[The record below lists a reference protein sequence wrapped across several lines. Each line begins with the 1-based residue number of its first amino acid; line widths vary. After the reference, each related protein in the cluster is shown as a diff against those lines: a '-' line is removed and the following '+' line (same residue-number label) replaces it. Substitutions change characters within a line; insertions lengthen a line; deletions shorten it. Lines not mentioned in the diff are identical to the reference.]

1 MNAYRFRRVY
11 VEIGNLCNLACSFCP
26 GTRRAPR
33 QMTAEEFRHVLTE
46 IRPYSDVIYLHVM
59 GEPLFHPNLGEFL
72 SMARELAFRVSITT
86 NGTLLGQAGHVL
98 LDFSDVIHKVSI
110 SLQSAEGNGE
120 LRGEYLDEA
129 IAFAEK
135 ASAAGIYAVLR
146 LWNLDSAERE
156 GENRE
161 NAVILRRLRAAFP
174 EAWVKRY
181 NGYRMAKGVFLEYAE
196 IFTWPTESEAEP
208 IEAGYCHGMLDQL
221 AVLADGTV
229 VPCCLDADG
238 EIALGNLL
246 STPLA
251 DILSSDRA
259 RAMEEGLRGG
269 RFTESLCRRCTYA
282 RRFKSP

>member
-11 VEIGNLCNLACSFCP
+11 VEIGNVCNLACSFCP

-33 QMTAEEFRHVLTE
+33 QMSAEEFRRVLTE

-72 SMARELAFRVSITT
+72 SIARELAFRVSITT
-86 NGTLLGQAGHVL
+86 NGTLLGHAGGLL
-98 LDFSDVIHKVSI
+98 LDFADVIHKVSI
-110 SLQSAEGNGE
+110 SLHSAEGNGD
-120 LRGEYLDEA
+120 LRREYLDEA
-129 IAFAEK
+129 IAFAK
-135 ASAAGIYAVLR
+135 AASAAGIYAVLR

-161 NAVILRRLRAAFP
+161 NAVILHRLREEFP
-174 EAWVKRY
+174 EEWVKRY

-221 AVLADGTV
+221 AVLVDGTV

-238 EIALGNLL
+238 EITLGNLFL
-246 STPLA
+246 TPLSEV
-251 DILSSDRA
+251 LSSDRA
-259 RAMEEGLRGG
+259 RAMEAGLRGG
-269 RFTESLCRRCTYA
+269 KFTEDLCRKCTYA
-282 RRFKSP
+282 RRFKSL